1 MNAYLKSIGKE
12 PQNETIKM
20 HYLNEVYTG
29 PNPSPQKGLRM
40 DKVLSCAHSG
50 RQMESS
56 IIMPNHYKITDGHM
70 RKLNNMRGSDAS
82 LYGSYVNRL
91 DAQEYF
97 FSERK
102 KSQID
107 MQATFLKEKLRR
119 IK

>member
-12 PQNETIKM
+12 PQNGTIKGR
-20 HYLNEVYTG
+20 YLNEVYTG
-29 PNPSPQKGLRM
+29 SNPSSPNRGLRM

-50 RQMESS
+50 RVMESA

-70 RKLNNMRGSDAS
+70 KKLNNMRGSDAS
-82 LYGSYVNRL
+82 LYGNYVNRL
-91 DAQEYF
+91 DSQEYF

-107 MQATFLKEKLRR
+107 M
-119 IK
+119 